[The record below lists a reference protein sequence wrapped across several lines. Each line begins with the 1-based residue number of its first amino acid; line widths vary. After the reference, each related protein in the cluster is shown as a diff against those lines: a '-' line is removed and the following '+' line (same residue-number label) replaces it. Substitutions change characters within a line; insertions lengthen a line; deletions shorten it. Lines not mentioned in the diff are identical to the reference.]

1 MAGRIDSGWFDMF
14 SLLSAVLR
22 SVIAGFRARRNLVL
36 ENLALRHQVLVLNRR
51 GKSPTLRTSDR
62 LFWATLSAI
71 WSRWTKVLVIVQ
83 PQTVVRWHQAR
94 FRLYWRWRSRHRV
107 GRTPKD
113 RELIDLIRR
122 MWQANP
128 TWGSPRIRAELAKLG
143 LQVSAATVRKYR
155 PKGER
160 RPPSQ
165 SWRSFLANHTKQLIA
180 VDFSTVPT
188 VTFRVLFVFVILAH
202 DRRKLL
208 HFAVT
213 EAPSAAWAGQQIV
226 NAFPFETPPKY
237 LLRDRD
243 GTYGSAFS
251 QRVTVLGIEEK
262 PIAPRAPW
270 QNPCVERLIRTI
282 RRECL
287 DHVIVIG
294 ELHLQNVLKD
304 YFEYYHHSRPHR
316 SLTQDSPV
324 PRPVQTPEQGRVVE
338 FPQVGGLHHLYARQA
353 A

>member
-165 SWRSFLANHTKQLIA
+165 SWRSSLANHTKQLIA
-180 VDFSTVPT
+180 VDFFTVPT

>member
-1 MAGRIDSGWFDMF
+1 ML
-14 SLLSAVLR
+14 SLVFAVLR
-22 SVIAGFRARRNLVL
+22 SLAAGFHSRRHLVM
-36 ENLALRHQVLVLNRR
+36 ENLALRHQLLMLNRTV
-51 GKSPTLRTSDR
+51 KAPTLRKSDR
-62 LFWATLSAI
+62 PFWAALCAM

-83 PQTVVRWHQAR
+83 PQTVVRWHQAG
-94 FRLYWRWRSRHRV
+94 FRLFWRWKSRRRT
-107 GRTPKD
+107 GRTTTNRD
-113 RELIDLIRR
+113 LIELIRR

-160 RPPSQ
+160 GPTSQ
-165 SWRSFLANHTKQLIA
+165 SWRAFLRNHTKQLIA
-180 VDFSTVPT
+180 VDFFTVPT
-188 VTFRVLFVFVILAH
+188 VTFRVLFVFVVLVH
-202 DRRKLL
+202 ERRRVM

-226 NAFPFETPPKY
+226 HAVPFATPPKY

-243 GTYGSAFS
+243 GIYGAEFTK
-251 QRVTVLGIEEK
+251 RVTALWVEEK

-270 QNPCVERLIRTI
+270 QNPYAERLIGTI

-287 DHVIVIG
+287 DRVIIID
-294 ELHLQNVLKD
+294 ERHLQAVLEN

-338 FPQVGGLHHLYARQA
+338 FPQVGGLHHLYTRQVA
-353 A
+353 

>member
-1 MAGRIDSGWFDMF
+1 ML
-14 SLLSAVLR
+14 SLVFAVLR
-22 SVIAGFRARRNLVL
+22 SLTAGFHARRHLVL
-36 ENLALRHQVLVLNRR
+36 ENLALRHQLLVLNRTV
-51 GKSPTLRTSDR
+51 KAPTLRNSDR
-62 LFWATLSAI
+62 LFWAALSAM

-83 PQTVVRWHQAR
+83 PQTVVRWHQAG
-94 FRLYWRWRSRHRV
+94 FRLFWRWRSRRRS

-128 TWGSPRIRAELAKLG
+128 TWRSPRIRAELAKLG

-155 PKGER
+155 PKDER
-160 RPPSQ
+160 GPPSQ
-165 SWRSFLANHTKQLIA
+165 SWRAFLRNHTKQLIA
-180 VDFSTVPT
+180 VDFFTVPT
-188 VTFRVLFVFVILAH
+188 VTFRVLFVFVVLAH
-202 DRRKLL
+202 ERRRVL

-213 EAPSAAWAGQQIV
+213 DAPSAHWAGQQIV
-226 NAFPFETPPKY
+226 NAFPYATPPKY

-243 GTYGSAFS
+243 GIYGAEFTK
-251 QRVTVLGIEEK
+251 RVVALGIEDK

-270 QNPCVERLIRTI
+270 QNPYVERLIGTI

-287 DHVIVIG
+287 DRVIIIG
-294 ELHLQNVLKD
+294 ERHLQTVLEN

-316 SLTQDSPV
+316 SLAQDSPV
-324 PRPVQTPEQGRVVE
+324 TRPVLTPEQGRVVE
-338 FPQVGGLHHLYARQA
+338 FPQVGGLHHLYTRQA

>member
-1 MAGRIDSGWFDMF
+1 
-14 SLLSAVLR
+14 
-22 SVIAGFRARRNLVL
+22 VIAGFLGRRNLVL
-36 ENLALRHQVLVLNRR
+36 ENLALRHQLLVLNRKV
-51 GKSPTLRTSDR
+51 KSPTLRNSDR
-62 LFWATLSAI
+62 LFWANLSAI
-71 WSRWTKVLVIVQ
+71 WSRWTKALVIVQ
-83 PQTVVRWHQAR
+83 PQTVMGWHQTG
-94 FRLYWRWRSRHRV
+94 FRLFWRWRSLHRL

-113 RELIDLIRR
+113 RALVDLIRR

-143 LQVSAATVRKYR
+143 LQVCAATVRKYR

-180 VDFSTVPT
+180 VDFFTVPT
-188 VTFRVLFVFVILAH
+188 VSFRVLFVFVVLAH
-202 DRRKLL
+202 DRRKVL

-226 NAFPFETPPKY
+226 NAFPFETPPQF

-243 GTYGSAFS
+243 GTYGEEFTK
-251 QRVTVLGIEEK
+251 RVTALGLEEK
-262 PIAPRAPW
+262 PIAPRSPW
-270 QNPCVERLIRTI
+270 QNPYVERLIGTI

-294 ELHLQNVLKD
+294 ERHLQDVLKD

-324 PRPVQTPEQGRVVE
+324 PRPVQTPEQGSVVE
-338 FPQVGGLHHLYARQA
+338 FPQVGGLHHLYASQA

>member
-1 MAGRIDSGWFDMF
+1 MF
-14 SLLSAVLR
+14 SLLVAGLR
-22 SVIAGFRARRNLVL
+22 SLIAGFRARRNLVL
-36 ENLALRHQVLVLNRR
+36 ENLALRHQLLVLNRKV
-51 GKSPTLRTSDR
+51 KSPTLRNSDR

-71 WSRWTKVLVIVQ
+71 WSRWTKALVIVQ
-83 PQTVVRWHQAR
+83 PQTVVRWHQAG
-94 FRLYWRWRSRHRV
+94 FRLFWGWQSRRRL

-113 RELIDLIRR
+113 RELVDLIRR

-128 TWGSPRIRAELAKLG
+128 TWGSPRIHAELAKLG
-143 LQVSAATVRKYR
+143 LQVSATTVRKYR

-160 RPPSQ
+160 GPPSQ

-180 VDFSTVPT
+180 VDFFTVPT
-188 VTFRVLFVFVILAH
+188 VTFRVLFVFVVLAH
-202 DRRKLL
+202 DRRKVL

-226 NAFPFETPPKY
+226 NAFPFETPPPY

-243 GTYGSAFS
+243 GTYGAEFTK
-251 QRVTVLGIEEK
+251 RVTALGIEEK
-262 PIAPRAPW
+262 PTAPRAPW
-270 QNPCVERLIRTI
+270 QNPYVDRLIGTI

-287 DHVIVIG
+287 DRVIVIG
-294 ELHLQNVLKD
+294 ESHLRKLLED
-304 YFEYYHHSRPHR
+304 YFDYYHHSRPHR

-324 PRPVQTPEQGRVVE
+324 PRPVQAPEEGSVVE
-338 FPQVGGLHHLYARQA
+338 FPQVGGLHHVYTRQA